1 VNNPIKPDREPTWI
15 ELESVRPLSE
25 ARERTSLSED
35 TLKREYPDYVIQL
48 SPRRLGMKLR
58 HILGITRGELRPTS

>member
-1 VNNPIKPDREPTWI
+1 VKSDREPTWI

-25 ARERTSLSED
+25 VRARTSLSED
-35 TLKREYPDYVIQL
+35 TLKREYPDYVVQL

-58 HILGITRGELRPTS
+58 HVLAITRGELRPTS

>member
-1 VNNPIKPDREPTWI
+1 VKSDREPTWI

-25 ARERTSLSED
+25 VRARTSLSED
-35 TLKREYPDYVIQL
+35 TLKREYPDYVVQL

-58 HILGITRGELRPTS
+58 HVLAIPRGELRPTS